1 MALFAPFPH
10 KMLDLAIFCRETM
23 ALQILASGSFEEDSW
38 GWQWHKLSQRI
49 GEWLQ
54 FQPSKEQTN
63 PPDSLESLDWSR
75 IGEFIGWVAIAL
87 LAIFLLWQLLKRLP
101 GGRFPFRKPSKE
113 SSASTANHPE
123 LSLSLNQWR
132 SQSRQFQQQG
142 NYRQACRC
150 LYMAMLRKLHESG
163 IVADN
168 LAITDGE
175 YRVAI
180 SHLSNPQPYIVL
192 LQIHEQHHFA
202 NRDATLEDWQACQ
215 QAYRQ
220 IQQQFAK

>member
-1 MALFAPFPH
+1 
-10 KMLDLAIFCRETM
+10 M
-23 ALQILASGSFEEDSW
+23 ALQILASTSFKRDSW

-49 GEWLQ
+49 GEWLE
-54 FQPSKEQTN
+54 FQPSNGETEV
-63 PPDSLESLDWSR
+63 PEGIWSLDWSR
-75 IGEFIGWVAIAL
+75 IGQILGWVAIAL
-87 LAIFLLWQLLKRLP
+87 VAALLLWQLLKRLP
-101 GGRFPFRKPSKE
+101 GWFQKSRQFSKD

-123 LSLSLNQWR
+123 LSLSLQQWR
-132 SQSRQFQQQG
+132 SRSRQFQQQG

-150 LYMAMLRKLHESG
+150 LYMAMLRQLHERG
-163 IVADN
+163 IVPDS

-180 SHLSNPQPYIVL
+180 SDLSNPQPYTVL

-202 NRDATLEDWQACQ
+202 NRDATVEDWQACQ

-220 IQQQFAK
+220 IQQDFAK